1 MAETLRTTT
10 GIDEVLE
17 DAVAHG
23 AVPGVVALAAG
34 DEGLLYEGAAG
45 VREAGTSDAI
55 TADTMMRIAS
65 MTKMITTVA
74 ALQLVERGELD
85 LDAPVQTY
93 RPEWAELKVLE
104 GFDGDTPRLREPRT
118 RATVRH
124 LATHTSGLGY
134 WFWNADIDRYEQLTG
149 VPNVLPGS
157 AEV

>member
-55 TADTMMRIAS
+55 TPDTMMRIAS
-65 MTKMITTVA
+65 MTKMVTTVA
-74 ALQLVERGELD
+74 ALQLVERGEID
-85 LDAPVQTY
+85 LDAPVATY
-93 RPEWAELKVLE
+93 RPEFADLRVLE
-104 GFDGDTPRLREPRT
+104 GFHGETPVLREPR
-118 RATVRH
+118 RQATVRQ
-124 LATHTSGLGY
+124 LAAHTSGLAY
-134 WFWNADIDRYEQLTG
+134 WFWNADIDRYE
-149 VPNVLPGS
+149 
-157 AEV
+157 